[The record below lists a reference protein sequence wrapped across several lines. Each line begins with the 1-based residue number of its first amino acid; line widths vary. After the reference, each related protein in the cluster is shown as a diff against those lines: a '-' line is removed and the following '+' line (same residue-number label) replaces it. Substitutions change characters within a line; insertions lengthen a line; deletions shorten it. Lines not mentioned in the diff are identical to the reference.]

1 MTCTIATERLDAYGD
16 RELEDGEAEQ
26 LRRHVDQCAECASR
40 LAAIGRQSTML
51 QDALVRYSAPDMLR
65 ARIRSALG
73 PSDARTPAR
82 PATPTTPRSR
92 ATWMR
97 LAAAVLVTAIVSG
110 GGAYLAARQELTARS
125 TTDAVVSAHVRSLM
139 PGHLTDVASTEHH
152 SVKPWFNGRVDLSPG
167 VPDLAASGF
176 PLVGGRLD
184 YIGGRPVA
192 AVVYARRQHLINV
205 FSWPDGSG
213 RLTPN
218 VTRTERGYHIIRWS
232 AAGVETW
239 AVSDLNP
246 AELRQFTAAFAA
258 GR

>member
-1 MTCTIATERLDAYGD
+1 MTCAIATERLDAYRD
-16 RELEDGEAEQ
+16 RELEDDEAEQ

-40 LAAIGRQSTML
+40 LAELARQSTML
-51 QDALVRYSAPDMLR
+51 RDALVRYSAPDTLR

-73 PSDARTPAR
+73 PADAATSVR
-82 PATPTTPRSR
+82 PAVPRR
-92 ATWMR
+92 QAEWMR
-97 LAAAVLVTAIVSG
+97 LVAAVLVTAIVSG

-139 PGHLTDVASTEHH
+139 PGHLTDVASNEHH

-213 RLTPN
+213 RLTPT

-246 AELRQFTAAFAA
+246 AELRQFTAAFSA

>member
-1 MTCTIATERLDAYGD
+1 MTCAIATERLDAYRD
-16 RELEDGEAEQ
+16 RELEDDEAEQ

-51 QDALVRYSAPDMLR
+51 QDALVRYSAPDTLR

-73 PSDARTPAR
+73 PADAATSAR
-82 PATPTTPRSR
+82 PAVPRR
-92 ATWMR
+92 QAEWMR
-97 LAAAVLVTAIVSG
+97 LAAAVLVTALVSG
-110 GGAYLAARQELTARS
+110 GGAYLAARQDMAARS
-125 TTDAVVSAHVRSLM
+125 TTDAVVAAHVRSLM
-139 PGHLTDVASTEHH
+139 PGHLTDVASNEHH

-167 VPDLAASGF
+167 VPDLGASGF

-239 AVSDLNP
+239 AISDLNP
-246 AELRQFTAAFAA
+246 AELRQFTAAFTA